1 MNRFLYQY
9 IHNLKKLQKL
19 TTLKMSSQDENNNE
33 LMKHLHQQ
41 TILKEII
48 ILYDRSDKIEKHNEV
63 LVQEK
68 FNII

>member
-1 MNRFLYQY
+1 LNRFLYQY

>member
-1 MNRFLYQY
+1 
-9 IHNLKKLQKL
+9 
-19 TTLKMSSQDENNNE
+19 MSSQDENNNE